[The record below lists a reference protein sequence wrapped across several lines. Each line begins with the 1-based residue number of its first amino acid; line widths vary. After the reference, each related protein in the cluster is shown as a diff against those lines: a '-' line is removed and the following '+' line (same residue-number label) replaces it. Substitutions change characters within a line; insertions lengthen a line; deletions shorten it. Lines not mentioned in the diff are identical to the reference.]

1 MSNLKRRKAIDCKLV
16 KESKSYS
23 GYFKYI
29 VTVED
34 IDGSVTKH
42 PSYGVD
48 MQDAIKRLVRSQNAD
63 KVVEVVEKKQQF
75 FLLALF
81 AFCVLIPL
89 LGIISSDGKN
99 NFWLILPLIT
109 IILLF
114 FLYEILENFRRNKFL
129 DKKNPNKS

>member
-1 MSNLKRRKAIDCKLV
+1 M
-16 KESKSYS
+16 
-23 GYFKYI
+23 
-29 VTVED
+29 ED

-42 PSYGVD
+42 PSHGVD
-48 MQDAIKRLVRSQNAD
+48 TQDAIKRLVRSQNAD
-63 KVVEVVEKKQQF
+63 KVVEVFEKKQQF

-89 LGIISSDGKN
+89 FGIISSDGKN

-114 FLYEILENFRRNKFL
+114 FIYEILEEINFR
-129 DKKNPNKS
+129 